1 MIRTDPGRDPA
12 ATGAQAVILSMGTD
26 LEPLTQLESALV
38 LRAGPASRNR
48 LQALEDLPIGGAVVL
63 PGTELSL
70 ELIIHIVIRSLE
82 VGVSE
87 ASLERAFL
95 HGLQRAA
102 DWGVETLAV
111 PPLGVGAGNLE
122 AEASARAMLG
132 ALRRHRL
139 ESLLPRTLVILG
151 VDAYQE
157 EVFQRAARAFDPH
170 VTSPETSGGS

>member
-1 MIRTDPGRDPA
+1 
-12 ATGAQAVILSMGTD
+12 MGTD
-26 LEPLTQLESALV
+26 LEPLTRLEKALA
-38 LRAGPASRNR
+38 LRAGPASRTR
-48 LQALEDLPIGGAVVL
+48 LKALEDLPIGGAVVL
-63 PGTELSL
+63 PGTELAL
-70 ELIIHIVIRSLE
+70 ELIIHVVIRSLE
-82 VGVSE
+82 EGVSE

-122 AEASARAMLG
+122 AEQSARAMVG

-151 VDAYQE
+151 VDPYQK
-157 EVFQRAARAFDPH
+157 EVFERAARAFDPH
-170 VTSPETSGGS
+170 LSSPETSGGA